1 MKILITGVTG
11 FVGRHLVEHLQ
22 HDVPDAEIWGLV
34 WEEDAAQV
42 PTAVHHLAGDLTL
55 PSSLARSLEHVR
67 PDVVL
72 HLAGA
77 TSVASSWQ
85 QPDRSFQVN
94 AIGTLNLLEAL
105 RSLDIDPTVVVATSA
120 EIYGAVARERQPI
133 GEGSPLCPISPYATS
148 KAAQDLIAAQ
158 YHLGFK
164 LRTIRLRLF
173 PHTGP
178 GRPPQFAASAFARQI
193 ARIERGLE
201 RPVMAVGNLDPIRDF
216 TDVRDIARAYWAAA
230 VRGRA
235 GEAYN
240 VGSGRGISIR
250 EVLEH
255 LIGLSDTKIDIRVD
269 PDRLRPADID
279 CLVADTSLFAAATG
293 WQPEIPIEQTL
304 ADLLEWW
311 RSRVEQSDE
320 LNSTRP

>member
-11 FVGRHLVEHLQ
+11 FVGRHLVAHLQ
-22 HDVPDAEIWGLV
+22 SVVPDAGIWGLV
-34 WEEDAAQV
+34 WEEDPGQAPA
-42 PTAVHHLAGDLTL
+42 AVHRLTGDLTL
-55 PSSLARSLEHVR
+55 PSSLARSLKDLR
-67 PDVVL
+67 PDVVI

-105 RSLDIDPTVVVATSA
+105 RSAGVDPTIVVATSA
-120 EIYGAVARERQPI
+120 EIYGSIPRENQPI
-133 GEGSPLCPISPYATS
+133 REDSPLRPISPYATS

-158 YHLGFK
+158 YHLGFN

-193 ARIERGLE
+193 VRIEHGLDP
-201 RPVMAVGNLDPIRDF
+201 PVIAVGNLDPIRDF
-216 TDVRDIARAYWAAA
+216 TDVRDIARAYWSAAE
-230 VRGRA
+230 RGRP

-240 VGSGRGISIR
+240 VGSGRGVSIR
-250 EVLEH
+250 DVLDH
-255 LIGLSDTKIDIRVD
+255 LLSRSTAKIEIEVD

-279 CLVADTSLFAAATG
+279 CLVADTTRFTAATG
-293 WQPEIPIEQTL
+293 WRPEIPLEQTL
-304 ADLLEWW
+304 DDLLEWW
-311 RSRVEQSDE
+311 RTTVGR
-320 LNSTRP
+320 

>member
-11 FVGRHLVEHLQ
+11 FVGRHLVEHIQ
-22 HDVPDAEIWGLV
+22 SEVPDAEIWGLV
-34 WEEDAAQV
+34 WEEDPAQV
-42 PTAVHHLAGDLTL
+42 PVAVHPVTGDLTL
-55 PSSLARSLEHVR
+55 PSSLARGVEQVR

-85 QPDRSFQVN
+85 QPNRSFQVN

-105 RSLDIDPTVVVATSA
+105 RSLEIDPTVVIATSA
-120 EIYGAVARERQPI
+120 EIYGAVAKEDQPI
-133 GEGSPLCPISPYATS
+133 SEGSPLNPISPYATS

-158 YHLGFK
+158 YHRGFK

-178 GRPPQFAASAFARQI
+178 GRPPQFAASGFARQI
-193 ARIERGLE
+193 ARIERGLDP
-201 RPVMAVGNLDPIRDF
+201 PVMAVGNLGSIRDF

-230 VRGRA
+230 VRGQP

-240 VGSGRGISIR
+240 VGSGHGVSIR
-250 EVLEH
+250 EVLDH
-255 LIGLSDTKIDIRVD
+255 LINLSDAKIEIRVD
-269 PDRLRPADID
+269 PERLRPADID
-279 CLVADTSLFAAATG
+279 CLVADSSLFAETTG
-293 WQPEIPIEQTL
+293 WKPAVPLEQTL

-311 RSRVEQSDE
+311 RANVDRSDE

>member
-1 MKILITGVTG
+1 MNILITGVTG
-11 FVGRHLVEHLQ
+11 FVGHHLVDHLRKA
-22 HDVPDAEIWGLV
+22 VPDGEIWGLV
-34 WEEDAAQV
+34 WEEDPAQI
-42 PTAVHHLAGDLTL
+42 PAEVHPVMGDLTL
-55 PSSLARSLEHVR
+55 PASLARSLEKVR

-105 RSLDIDPTVVVATSA
+105 RSLELDPTVVVATSA
-120 EIYGAVARERQPI
+120 EIYGAVAAEHQPI
-133 GEGSPLCPISPYATS
+133 RRGLPVES
-148 KAAQDLIAAQ
+148 DLALRHQQGGAGP
-158 YHLGFK
+158 HHRPVPRGFK

-178 GRPPQFAASAFARQI
+178 GRPPQFAASGFARQI
-193 ARIERGLE
+193 ARIERGLDP
-201 RPVMAVGNLDPIRDF
+201 PVIAVGNLDPIRDF

-230 VRGRA
+230 LKGLP

-240 VGSGRGISIR
+240 VGSGRGVSIR
-250 EVLEH
+250 EVLDQ
-255 LIGLSDTKIDIRVD
+255 LIALSDSEIETRVD
-269 PDRLRPADID
+269 PQRLRPADVER
-279 CLVADTSLFAAATG
+279 LVADTSRFAAATG
-293 WQPEIPIEQTL
+293 WQPEIPLARCL
-304 ADLLEWW
+304 ADLLDWW
-311 RSRVEQSDE
+311 RASIEHTED

>member
-11 FVGRHLVEHLQ
+11 FVGRHLVKHL
-22 HDVPDAEIWGLV
+22 HNEVPDAEIWGLV
-34 WEEDAAQV
+34 WEEDPARV
-42 PTAVHHLAGDLTL
+42 PADVKRLTGDLTL
-55 PSSLARSLEHVR
+55 PSSLARNLEQVR
-67 PDVVL
+67 PDVIF

-105 RSLDIDPTVVVATSA
+105 RSLGVDPTVVVATSA
-120 EIYGAVARERQPI
+120 EIYGAVPRENQPI
-133 GEGSPLCPISPYATS
+133 REDAPLSPISPYATS

-158 YHLGFK
+158 YHRGFNQ
-164 LRTIRLRLF
+164 RTIRLRFF

-193 ARIERGLE
+193 ARIERGLDP
-201 RPVMAVGNLDPIRDF
+201 PVLAVGNLDPIRDF
-216 TDVRDIARAYWAAA
+216 TDVRDIARAYWSAAD
-230 VRGRA
+230 RGQP

-250 EVLEH
+250 DVLEH
-255 LIGLSDTKIDIRVD
+255 LLSRSTASIEVEID
-269 PDRLRPADID
+269 PDRLRLADIA
-279 CLVADTSLFAAATG
+279 CLVADASRFTAATG
-293 WQPEIPIEQTL
+293 WRPEIPLEQTL
-304 ADLLEWW
+304 DDLLDWW
-311 RSRVEQSDE
+311 RTTVDA
-320 LNSTRP
+320 

>member
-11 FVGRHLVEHLQ
+11 FVGHHLVEYLQ
-22 HDVPDAEIWGLV
+22 SEVPDAEIWGLV
-34 WEEDAAQV
+34 WEEDPAQV
-42 PTAVHHLAGDLTL
+42 PAAVHVLVGDLTL
-55 PSSLARSLEHVR
+55 ASSLARSLEQAR

-105 RSLDIDPTVVVATSA
+105 RSLDLDPTVVVATSA
-120 EIYGAVARERQPI
+120 EIYGAVTRENQPI
-133 GEGSPLCPISPYATS
+133 SESSPLRPISPYATS

-158 YHLGFK
+158 YHRGFNI
-164 LRTIRLRLF
+164 RTIRLRLF

-178 GRPPQFAASAFARQI
+178 GRPPQFAASTFARQI
-193 ARIERGLE
+193 ARVERGLDP
-201 RPVMAVGNLDPIRDF
+201 PVMAVGNLEPVRDF

-230 VRGRA
+230 VRGQP

-240 VGSGRGISIR
+240 VGSGRGVSIR
-250 EVLEH
+250 DVLDH
-255 LIGLSDTKIDIRVD
+255 LISLSDTKIEIRVD
-269 PDRLRPADID
+269 PERLRPADIE

-293 WQPEIPIEQTL
+293 WQPTIPLEQTL
-304 ADLLEWW
+304 ADLLDWW
-311 RSRVEQSDE
+311 RSNVESSDE
-320 LNSTRP
+320 

>member
-22 HDVPDAEIWGLV
+22 SVVADAEIWGLV
-34 WEEDAAQV
+34 WEEDPAQV
-42 PTAVHHLAGDLTL
+42 PAGVHRLTGDLTL
-55 PSSLARSLEHVR
+55 PSSLARSLKNVR

-105 RSLDIDPTVVVATSA
+105 RSLDVDPTIVVATSA
-120 EIYGAVARERQPI
+120 EIYGAVALENQPI
-133 GEGSPLCPISPYATS
+133 QEDSPLRPISPYATS

-158 YHLGFK
+158 YHRGFN
-164 LRTIRLRLF
+164 LQTIRLRLF

-193 ARIERGLE
+193 ARIEHGLDP
-201 RPVMAVGNLDPIRDF
+201 PVIAVGNLEPIRDF

-230 VRGRA
+230 ERGQP

-240 VGSGRGISIR
+240 VGSGRGVSIR
-250 EVLEH
+250 DVLDH
-255 LIGLSDTKIDIRVD
+255 LLSRSTTKIEIGVD
-269 PDRLRPADID
+269 PDRLRPADIE
-279 CLVADTSLFAAATG
+279 CLVADTTRFAAATG
-293 WQPEIPIEQTL
+293 WRPEIPLEQTL
-304 ADLLEWW
+304 DDLLDWW
-311 RSRVEQSDE
+311 RTTVHE
-320 LNSTRP
+320 